1 MNLKVISQII
11 RVHPRHTNFA
21 HVFSP
26 LGQTMQ
32 QFFWQEDMQS
42 VVHFIQECLCI
53 LLPATVA
60 ASVVDDASN
69 QP

>member
-1 MNLKVISQII
+1 MKVNRSKSEGTAGFT
-11 RVHPRHTNFA
+11 HLL
-21 HVFSP
+21 SP

-42 VVHFIQECLCI
+42 VVHFISEYLCI
-53 LLPATVA
+53 MLPATVA
-60 ASVVDDASN
+60 AGVVDDSSN